1 MKRFAAILIV
11 SGIAGGCL
19 SIPGMGGEPA
29 GLVTFLQARDRN
41 RVHVALVT
49 LQTND
54 YEVSDDI
61 DFKQPYA
68 QSKPHI
74 DVLVARIKT
83 LDPEARRQIE
93 SSFRRHLRIYNPMFK
108 TMKWK

>member
-1 MKRFAAILIV
+1 MKLFAAILIV

-19 SIPGMGGEPA
+19 SIPGMGRGPA
-29 GLVTFLQARDRN
+29 GLVTFLQAHDRN

-74 DVLVARIKT
+74 DALVARIKT

>member
-19 SIPGMGGEPA
+19 SIPGMGREPA
-29 GLVTFLQARDRN
+29 SLVTFLQAHDRN
-41 RVHVALVT
+41 QVHVALVT
-49 LQTND
+49 LQTNG
-54 YEVSDDI
+54 YEVSDNI
-61 DFKQPYA
+61 DFKQPYE

-83 LDPEARRQIE
+83 LDPAARRQIE
-93 SSFRRHLRIYNPMFK
+93 GSFRRHLRIYNPMFK
-108 TMKWK
+108 SMKWK

>member
-1 MKRFAAILIV
+1 MKLFAAILIV
-11 SGIAGGCL
+11 SGFAGGCL
-19 SIPGMGGEPA
+19 SIPGMGREPA
-29 GLVTFLQARDRN
+29 GLVTFLQAHDRN

-54 YEVSDDI
+54 YPVPGNI

-68 QSKPHI
+68 QSQPHI
-74 DVLVARIKT
+74 DALVARIKT

-93 SSFRRHLRIYNPMFK
+93 DSFRRHLRIYNPMFES
-108 TMKWK
+108 MKWK

>member
-1 MKRFAAILIV
+1 MKLFAAILIV

-19 SIPGMGGEPA
+19 SIPGMGRGPA
-29 GLVTFLQARDRN
+29 GLVTFLQAHDRN

-74 DVLVARIKT
+74 DALVARIKT

-108 TMKWK
+108 SMKWK

>member
-1 MKRFAAILIV
+1 MKLFAAVLIV

-19 SIPGMGGEPA
+19 SIPGMGREPA

-41 RVHVALVT
+41 HVHVALVT

-74 DVLVARIKT
+74 NALIAKVER
-83 LDPEARRQIE
+83 LDPKARRQIE
-93 SSFRRHLRIYNPMFK
+93 GSFRRHLRIYTPMFK
-108 TMKWK
+108 PMKWK

>member
-1 MKRFAAILIV
+1 MKLFAAILIV

-19 SIPGMGGEPA
+19 SIPGMGRGPA
-29 GLVTFLQARDRN
+29 GLVTFLQAHDRN

-49 LQTND
+49 LQTNN
-54 YEVSDDI
+54 YEVPDDI
-61 DFKQPYA
+61 DFKQSYA

-74 DVLVARIKT
+74 DALIARIET

-93 SSFRRHLRIYNPMFK
+93 GSFRRHLRIYNPMFK
-108 TMKWK
+108 SMKWK